1 MSAADGRRRGAA
13 WVRVALAATAAL
25 ALGAAVPVHGQAAG
39 AASQAGT
46 LSIGGNVHGIGGSV
60 RTDGPVGGDF
70 TAFGGRVDI
79 DHAVA
84 GDAMLAG
91 GSVEVR
97 AAVGDDLRAAGG
109 DVNIAGAIGGEVYA
123 AGGNVRLAEG
133 GSVAGDATLAGGS
146 ITIDGKVGGKL
157 RAAAQHI
164 VINGEVVGDARLRA
178 ERIALGPRAKIGGVL
193 NYRSRLPLHQAE
205 GAIIGG
211 GAVAAVTLDD
221 EDDRRDGWRGA
232 HHGRGYGWH
241 DGMPHWFGPVGF
253 GSVFGSAFGFV
264 GVFAVAALFVALLPQ
279 FSARLVDAIRSSPW
293 RSLGLGLVALVGVP
307 LLAVLLMITLL
318 GIPLGIAVVALY
330 PLLLLLGFVAGV
342 LFVGQRLRAAFRP
355 DAAATTASTIGFA
368 ALALLLLMLV
378 GWVPI
383 VGALALFAVMVA
395 GLGACLLAV
404 VNRRQPTPA

>member
-1 MSAADGRRRGAA
+1 MSAANRRRRGAA
-13 WVRVALAATAAL
+13 WVRVALATTVVL

-46 LSIGGNVHGIGGSV
+46 LSLRGNVHGFGGSV
-60 RTDGPVGGDF
+60 RTDAPVGGDF
-70 TAFGGRVDI
+70 TGFGGRVGV

-97 AAVGDDLRAAGG
+97 APVGDDLRAAGG

-123 AGGNVRLAEG
+123 AGGSVRLAEG
-133 GSVAGDATLAGGS
+133 GSVAGDASLAGGS

-211 GAVAAVTLDD
+211 GTVAAATLDD

-279 FSARLVDAIRSSPW
+279 FSARLLDAIRSSPW

-342 LFVGQRLRAAFRP
+342 LFVGQRLRAALRP
-355 DAAATTASTIGFA
+355 DAAPTTASTIGFA

-383 VGALALFAVMVA
+383 VGALALFAVMVV
-395 GLGACLLAV
+395 GLGACVLAV
-404 VNRRQPTPA
+404 VNRRGPTAA